1 MLKFSKTMLAAS
13 NSTETAIK
21 GFWKVLLLTYDFP
34 FIIVPG
40 RVRHGDR
47 CGR

>member
-21 GFWKVLLLTYDFP
+21 GFWKVLLLTYDYP
-34 FIIVPG
+34 VDHCSGKGSP
-40 RVRHGDR
+40 R
-47 CGR
+47 